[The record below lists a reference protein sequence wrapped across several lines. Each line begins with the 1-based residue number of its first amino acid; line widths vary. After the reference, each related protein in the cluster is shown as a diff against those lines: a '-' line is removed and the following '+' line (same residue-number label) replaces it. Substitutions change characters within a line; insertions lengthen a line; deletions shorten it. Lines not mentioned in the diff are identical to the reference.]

1 MTSTDWHART
11 TEDVL
16 TLLAATPSGLSAEEA
31 SLRRERYGPNALEEK
46 KQRSPIAM
54 LLDQFRDFLILVLL
68 GAALLSGAV
77 GDWKDSI
84 AIVVIVCV
92 NAVIGFIQ
100 EYRAEQAMAAL
111 KSIAAPTAT
120 VLRDGVQATV
130 PSAEL
135 VPGDIV
141 LLEAGRLVPADLRM
155 IESAQMRVDESML
168 TGESLPIDKTAAAV
182 VEEGASIGD
191 RKNMAFKGTIVT
203 YGRGSGVVVATGMQ
217 TEIGKIA
224 GMLQENE
231 AGMTPLQK
239 RLKGLGKQVAIVV
252 MIVCAIVFGV
262 GIMKGESIVPMFL
275 TAVSLAVAAIPEA
288 LPAVLTITLALGAK
302 RLARVQALMKRLAA
316 VETLGSVTY
325 ICTDKTGTLTMNR
338 MKVEMLWH
346 DGGDLPV
353 LQPDSD
359 AYRAAADPQMQF
371 WLALALSNDAETGAD
386 GELLG
391 DPTETALLAAAAN
404 AGFAKQHLQGL
415 YPRVAEVPFDS
426 DRKCMTTV
434 HRMQDGTCLAF
445 TKGAVDMLIERSRSI
460 AGSRSLSIADIGERA
475 DRMARD
481 GMRVLAFA
489 VRRWDELPENL
500 HPETV
505 ETDLALLGLVGLI
518 DPPRPEAAEAVRT
531 CLAAGIRPVMITGDH
546 PLTAMAIARR
556 IGILGEDED
565 RDSGHVLTG
574 ADLAAMPDPVFSR
587 RVPDIKVYARVA
599 PEQKLRIVKAL
610 QASGQYVAMTGDGV
624 NDAPA
629 LKRADIG
636 IAMGIT
642 GTDVAKE
649 SAQMVLLDD
658 NFATIVRTVR
668 EGRKIYDNIRKF
680 IQFNIT
686 TNVSQ
691 VSLIFLAPFL
701 GLPVPIQPIHI
712 LWINLITDGF
722 PALALSAERAE
733 PRIMERPPRS
743 PDESIFAG
751 SMPYY
756 IVLVGLF
763 MAGIVLLVQE
773 WGIKTGMHNW
783 QTMVFVI
790 LALAQLANV
799 FAVRTETE
807 SIFTRGFFSNRP
819 LVFAVAGTFILQ
831 LATVYVP
838 FLNPVFDTA
847 PLTLPELAF
856 SIGAAGM
863 VFFLLEFIKLMR
875 RMYP

>member
-1 MTSTDWHART
+1 MWHIRS

-16 TLLAATPSGLSAEEA
+16 ETLAAKSTGLSTEEA
-31 SLRRERYGPNALEEK
+31 RLRRGRYGPNALEEK

-120 VLRDGVQATV
+120 VLRDDVQTPV
-130 PSAEL
+130 PSSEL

-141 LLEAGRLVPADLRM
+141 LLEAGRLVPADLRIM
-155 IESAQMRVDESML
+155 ESAQMRVDESML
-168 TGESLPIDKTAAAV
+168 TGESLPVDKTAAAV
-182 VEEGASIGD
+182 IEEGAGIGD

-224 GMLQENE
+224 GLLQENE

-239 RLKGLGKQVAIVV
+239 RLKGLGKQVAVV
-252 MIVCAIVFGV
+252 VLIVCAIVFGV

-346 DGGDLPV
+346 DGGV
-353 LQPDSD
+353 LEILQSAPDAS
-359 AYRAAADPQMQF
+359 RAADDPRAQF
-371 WLALALSNDAETGAD
+371 WLALALSNDADVGAD
-386 GELLG
+386 GALLG
-391 DPTETALLAAAAN
+391 DPTETALLAAAEG
-404 AGFAKQHLQGL
+404 AGLAKQRLQEQ

-426 DRKCMTTV
+426 DRKCMTTI
-434 HRMQDGTCLAF
+434 HRLQDGTYLAF
-445 TKGAVDMLIERSRSI
+445 TKGAVDMLIERSTSI
-460 AGSRSLSIADIGERA
+460 AGNRSLSIADIGERA
-475 DRMARD
+475 DEMARD

-489 VRRWDELPENL
+489 VRRWDKLPEDL
-500 HPETV
+500 LPETV
-505 ETDLALLGLVGLI
+505 ETDLVLLGLVGLI

-556 IGILGEDED
+556 IGILGDDED
-565 RDSGHVLTG
+565 RTSGHVLTG
-574 ADLAAMPDPVFSR
+574 ADLAEMPDLVFSR

-610 QASGQYVAMTGDGV
+610 QAAGQYVAMTGDGV

-658 NFATIVRTVR
+658 NFATIIRTVR

-733 PRIMERPPRS
+733 SRIMERPPRR

-756 IVLVGLF
+756 IVLVGLL

-807 SIFTRGFFSNRP
+807 SIFARGLFSNRP
-819 LVFAVAGTFILQ
+819 LVYAVAGTFVLQ

-838 FLNPVFDTA
+838 FLNPIFDTS

-856 SIGAAGM
+856 SIGAASM

>member
-1 MTSTDWHART
+1 MWHTQT
-11 TEDVL
+11 TEEVL
-16 TLLAATPSGLSAEEA
+16 ALLTTKATGLSTKE
-31 SLRRERYGPNALEEK
+31 SDLRRERHGPNVLQEK
-46 KQRSPIAM
+46 KRRSLFVM

-68 GAALLSGAV
+68 GAALLSGVV

-100 EYRAEQAMAAL
+100 ESRAEQAMAAL
-111 KSIAAPTAT
+111 KGISAPTAT

-130 PSAEL
+130 PSSEL

-141 LLEAGRLVPADLRM
+141 LLEVGRLVPADLRL
-155 IESAQMRVDESML
+155 IESAQIRIDESML
-168 TGESLPIDKTAAAV
+168 TGESLPVDKGTARVDDAK
-182 VEEGASIGD
+182 ASVGD
-191 RKNMAFKGTIVT
+191 RKNMAFKGTVVT
-203 YGRGSGVVVATGMQ
+203 YGRGSGVVVATGME

-239 RLKGLGKQVAIVV
+239 RLKALGKQVAFVV

-302 RLARVQALMKRLAA
+302 RLAKVQALMKRLAA

-346 DGGDLPV
+346 DGGELPV
-353 LQPDSD
+353 LQSTPDAPLAVD
-359 AYRAAADPQMQF
+359 DPRVQF
-371 WLALALSNDAETGAD
+371 WLALALSNDAESVAGGA
-386 GELLG
+386 LLG
-391 DPTETALLAAAAN
+391 DPTETALLAAAAS
-404 AGFAKQHLQGL
+404 AGFSKQRLQDQ

-434 HRMQDGTCLAF
+434 HRLQNGTYLAF
-445 TKGAVDMLIERSRSI
+445 TKGAVDVLIERSTST
-460 AGSRSLSIADIGERA
+460 AGNRLQFIADIGERA
-475 DRMARD
+475 DQMARD

-489 VRRWDELPENL
+489 VRRWETLPDNL
-500 HPETV
+500 LPETV
-505 ETDLALLGLVGLI
+505 ENDMALLGLVGLI

-556 IGILGEDED
+556 IGILGDDED
-565 RDSGHVLTG
+565 RTTGHVLTG
-574 ADLAAMPDPVFSR
+574 ADLAEMPDLIFSR

-610 QASGQYVAMTGDGV
+610 QDAGQYVAMTGDGV

-649 SAQMVLLDD
+649 AAQMILLDD

-733 PRIMERPPRS
+733 VRIMERPPRK

-756 IVLVGLF
+756 IVLVGLL

-773 WGIKTGMHNW
+773 WSIKTGMQNW
-783 QTMVFVI
+783 QTMVFMI

-807 SIFTRGFFSNRP
+807 SIFARGLFSNRP
-819 LVFAVAGTFILQ
+819 LVYAVAGTFVLQ

-838 FLNPVFDTA
+838 FLNPIFDTA
-847 PLTLPELAF
+847 PLAPVELAF
-856 SIGAAGM
+856 SIGAACM
-863 VFFLLEFIKLMR
+863 VFFLVEFIKLMR
-875 RMYP
+875 RKYPWQMS

>member
-1 MTSTDWHART
+1 MWHNRSA
-11 TEDVL
+11 EDVISSL
-16 TLLAATPSGLSAEEA
+16 NGSLQGLSAQEA
-31 SLRRERYGPNALEEK
+31 ARRFEQYGPNVLEEK
-46 KQRSPIAM
+46 KGRSPFTM
-54 LLDQFRDFLILVLL
+54 LLNQFRDFLILVLL
-68 GAALLSGAV
+68 GAALLSGVV

-84 AIVVIVCV
+84 AIFVIVCA

-120 VLRDGVQATV
+120 VLRDGVQTTV
-130 PSAEL
+130 ASSEL

-141 LLEAGRLVPADLRM
+141 LLEAGRLVPADLRL

-168 TGESLPIDKTAAAV
+168 TGESLPVDKTAGDV
-182 VEEGASIGD
+182 IREQASIGD

-224 GMLQENE
+224 GLLQENE

-239 RLKGLGKQVAIVV
+239 RLKALGKQVAVV
-252 MIVCAIVFGV
+252 VLIVCAIVFGV

-302 RLARVQALMKRLAA
+302 RLARVQALMRRLAA

-346 DGGDLPV
+346 DGSVLELPGSV
-353 LQPDSD
+353 PDVSG
-359 AYRAAADPQMQF
+359 AATDVRVQF
-371 WLALALSNDAETGAD
+371 WLALALSNDADIGAD
-386 GELLG
+386 GVLLG
-391 DPTETALLAAAAN
+391 DPTETALLSAAEG
-404 AGFAKQHLQGL
+404 AGVSKQQVQRQ

-426 DRKCMTTV
+426 DRKCMTTI
-434 HRMQDGTCLAF
+434 HRLQDGTYLAF
-445 TKGAVDMLIERSRSI
+445 TKGAVDMLIERSKSI
-460 AGSRSLSIADIGERA
+460 AGGRGIAAAELMEQA

-489 VRRWDELPENL
+489 VRRLDELPEKL
-500 HPETV
+500 LPETV
-505 ETDLALLGLVGLI
+505 ETDLVLLGLVGLI
-518 DPPRPEAAEAVRT
+518 DPPRPEAAEAVQT
-531 CLAAGIRPVMITGDH
+531 CIAAGIRPVMITGDH

-556 IGILGEDED
+556 IGILGEAED
-565 RDSGHVLTG
+565 RASGHVLTG
-574 ADLAAMPDPVFSR
+574 TDLAEMTDPVFSR

-610 QASGQYVAMTGDGV
+610 QAAGQYVAMTGDGV

-658 NFATIVRTVR
+658 NFATIVKTVR

-733 PRIMERPPRS
+733 ARIMERPPRR

-773 WGIKTGMHNW
+773 WGIRSGMHNW

-807 SIFTRGFFSNRP
+807 SVFTRGVFSNRP
-819 LVFAVAGTFILQ
+819 LVYAVVGTFILQ

-838 FLNPVFDTA
+838 FLNPVFDTS

-856 SIGAAGM
+856 SIAAASM